1 MKTILF
7 LLTVVLM
14 HPLFSGEIIL
24 EKITSGEWEEWQIRL
39 PQASPKEQGVKTL
52 CIGNSEFQIKF
63 PIIETFKFLLKKQVA
78 LFDGKRILSFVIKLK
93 TGEGTFL
100 LPVDSKYFMFE
111 KMIIYPKKKNIWV
124 SNVVPQ
130 TKVYTSF
137 FGNFDSFTNNTNPY
151 FICIW
156 EDRSFGNYERYFQTK
171 DDILKIEKVIK
182 KCDNLMDFID
192 YNGVVYLAPLIS
204 KKDLVLCNNCQ
215 SCYSKL
221 DMLQRN
227 LSWEVLSFNQGVS
240 GIDTVLIYCKRLFDF
255 YLQHTND
262 ENLKRNLRNKI
273 KMLELLIHQ
282 QNILKFKNGEN

>member
-1 MKTILF
+1 
-7 LLTVVLM
+7 M

-24 EKITSGEWEEWQIRL
+24 EKITSEEWEEWQIRL